1 MAGFADL
8 GNQFK
13 LLYDNFTIGQKVS
26 IVIMLFLL
34 AAVFGSL
41 IFWAG
46 RPEFQVLYTKLS
58 PQDAQTVVSEIEG
71 KVKYELRDNGTTVL
85 VPGESLYKLRLE
97 LASKGLPKGGVV
109 GFEIFDKTAFGVT
122 DFAQRVNYK
131 RAIEGELT
139 RTIMQIDSV
148 DSAKAMIA
156 IPEKRL
162 FDEEKKETT
171 ASIVLGLR
179 SQGALS
185 KSQVQGI
192 VYLVSSSV
200 EDLKPGNITVIDTKG
215 NLLFKGRADTE
226 AELASTQYEFKKYY
240 ETNLEEKIKAMV
252 EKVVGVDK
260 AVAMVSAE
268 FDFDVVNKT
277 EEVFDPDRVVV
288 LSEQRST
295 ETSDSK
301 SPAPSGTP
309 GVGSNIPPTAA
320 GGAGKEATSTSKK
333 TSETINYEL
342 SKVVKSTKESVG
354 NLLKQSISLIV
365 DGVYKEIVEEGGEGK
380 EGEEGEEVKK
390 KFEYSPRSI
399 EELDKISALV
409 KSAAGFNEERG
420 DQIEIESMQFQKAEI
435 GIPAAVSIFKEE
447 GKGIWY
453 QFGKYAVT
461 GVIALFVILFVIRPM
476 TKWISQVP
484 KVVMSEGEMM
494 RPGGV
499 TRAAPRRTG
508 RTAED
513 IEREREMEMKDLEA
527 EIAGESKM
535 PEGAKRKQAIKHR
548 LSRLADK
555 DADSVA
561 QLVKTWIHED

>member
-13 LLYDNFTIGQKVS
+13 MLYDNFTIGQKVS
-26 IVIMLFLL
+26 IVIMMFLL
-34 AAVFGSL
+34 AVVFGTL

-58 PQDAQTVVSEIEG
+58 PEDAQTVVAEIEG

-85 VPGESLYKLRLE
+85 VPSESLYKLRLE

-109 GFEIFDKTAFGVT
+109 GFEIFDKTAFGLT
-122 DFAQRVNYK
+122 DFTQRVNYK

-139 RTIMQIDSV
+139 RTIMQLDSV
-148 DSAKAMIA
+148 HSAKAMIA
-156 IPEKRL
+156 VPQKRL
-162 FDEEKKETT
+162 FDEDKKHTT
-171 ASIVLGLR
+171 ASVVLGLR
-179 SQGALS
+179 TPGALS

-192 VYLVSSSV
+192 VFLVSSSV
-200 EDLKPGNITVIDTKG
+200 ENLKPGNITVIDTKG
-215 NLLFKGRADTE
+215 NILFKGSADSETE
-226 AELASTQYEFKKYY
+226 MASTQYEFKKNY
-240 ETNLEEKIKAMV
+240 ETNLEDKIISMV

-260 AVAMVSAE
+260 AVAMITAD
-268 FDFDVVNKT
+268 FDFDVVKKT
-277 EEVFDPDRVVV
+277 EETFDPDRVVV
-288 LSEQRST
+288 LSEQRTT
-295 ETSDSK
+295 ETSENVN
-301 SPAPSGTP
+301 PAPSGVP
-309 GVGSNIPPTAA
+309 GVGSNIPTTEAV
-320 GGAGKEATSTSKK
+320 GGEKEATSTAKK
-333 TSETINYEL
+333 TSETINYEV
-342 SKVVKSTKESVG
+342 SKVVKSTKETVG
-354 NLLKQSISLIV
+354 NLLSLSISLIV
-365 DGVYKEIVEEGGEGK
+365 DGIYKEVAEEGGE
-380 EGEEGEEVKK
+380 EGAKAEK
-390 KFEYSPRSI
+390 KFEYSPRSD

-409 KSAAGFNEERG
+409 KSAVGFNEERG

-435 GIPAAVSIFKEE
+435 ETPALSIFKEE
-447 GKGIWY
+447 GKDIWSRI
-453 QFGKYAVT
+453 GKYAAS
-461 GVIALFVILFVIRPM
+461 GVIALLVILFVIRPM

-484 KVVMSEGEMM
+484 KVVMTEGEMM
-494 RPGGV
+494 RPAGA

-513 IEREREMEMKDLEA
+513 IEREMEMEMKDLEA

-535 PEGAKRKQAIKHR
+535 PEGVKRKQAIKHR